1 MPAFD
6 YIAVDAQ
13 GKKQKGVLEGD
24 SSRQIRQQ
32 IREKGWIP
40 SSVEAA
46 SSDQKS
52 ADEKQSF
59 WQTKKGLTAYELAL
73 VTRQLATLIQSG
85 IPLEET
91 LKAVAKQSEKPAV
104 QSLLLAVRGKV
115 LEGYP
120 LAQSFSAFPQAF
132 PDLYR
137 ATVAAGEK
145 SGHLDL
151 VLEQLADYTENR
163 FAIQKQIQGAMIYPI
178 ILTTLAMLIVV
189 GLLAYVVP
197 DIVKVF
203 NNSHHQLPF
212 LTRALIAASDAVKS
226 FGPYM
231 VVLLAIGAWLGSKT
245 LKTEKGRYA
254 FDAFSLRVPLVR
266 RIVKGANAA
275 RFASTLSILSRSGV
289 PLVDGLYIAASVTS
303 NWHIRDAVLDA
314 ATKVTEGGSISHSL
328 EKSRY
333 FPPMMIQ
340 MLRSGE
346 AGGELDNMLA
356 RAAAMQ
362 DRELSALITTMVGLF
377 EPLMLL
383 VMAGVVLIIV
393 LAIMLPIVS
402 MNNLVH

>member
-32 IREKGWIP
+32 LREKGWIP

-52 ADEKQSF
+52 AAEKQPF

-91 LKAVAKQSEKPAV
+91 LKAVAKQSEKPQV

-120 LAQSFSAFPQAF
+120 LAQSFAAFPKAF

-151 VLEQLADYTENR
+151 VLQQLADYTENR
-163 FAIQKQIQGAMIYPI
+163 FATQKQIQGAMIYPI
-178 ILTTLAMLIVV
+178 ILTTLALAIVV

-203 NNSHHQLPF
+203 THSHQQLPF
-212 LTRALIAASDAVKS
+212 LTRALIAA
-226 FGPYM
+226 
-231 VVLLAIGAWLGSKT
+231 
-245 LKTEKGRYA
+245 
-254 FDAFSLRVPLVR
+254 
-266 RIVKGANAA
+266 
-275 RFASTLSILSRSGV
+275 
-289 PLVDGLYIAASVTS
+289 
-303 NWHIRDAVLDA
+303 
-314 ATKVTEGGSISHSL
+314 
-328 EKSRY
+328 
-333 FPPMMIQ
+333 
-340 MLRSGE
+340 
-346 AGGELDNMLA
+346 
-356 RAAAMQ
+356 
-362 DRELSALITTMVGLF
+362 
-377 EPLMLL
+377 
-383 VMAGVVLIIV
+383 
-393 LAIMLPIVS
+393 
-402 MNNLVH
+402 